1 MLHHHA
7 GPRGGRLHN
16 ERIRAMRERIL
27 LSVFCARLCLRSA
40 MLARLCSRS
49 CRPNSFACC
58 QEFNCLS
65 PMASVS
71 LVQTSPPRSEPFLGV
86 YCGRLCRPMASVSL
100 VQRAMHKGVRR
111 AQGCQKTRLS
121 PPGQCRSQQL
131 TQCQC
136 HSDTSVVLVLH
147 DNACILH
154 LLRKLSSSLL

>member
-1 MLHHHA
+1 VTQNGAYFGDTVLDSRCCRISQNRYSRNWSVQQIRATSCRVACWFLPSSRAIRA

-27 LSVFCARLCLRSA
+27 FSVCCAWLCSRSA
-40 MLARLCSRS
+40 MLVRLCSRS

-86 YCGRLCRPMASVSL
+86 YCGRLCWRI
-100 VQRAMHKGVRR
+100 
-111 AQGCQKTRLS
+111 
-121 PPGQCRSQQL
+121 RSWQIDWDL
-131 TQCQC
+131 
-136 HSDTSVVLVLH
+136 DPAVLCL
-147 DNACILH
+147 
-154 LLRKLSSSLL
+154 